1 MLSTWSSLGSQED
14 DLGMVKWAI
23 SIKFIDVGSPILMV
37 GGVIPSA
44 ANTELQGESKL
55 ITKRCPL
62 LSGFGYKYDLSSCF
76 LRTVY
81 LEPWARINPFS
92 LKLPLLGHFINRKK
106 D

>member
-23 SIKFIDVGSPILMV
+23 SIKFIDVGSPVLMV

-62 LSGFGYKYDLSSCF
+62 LSGFGY
-76 LRTVY
+76 
-81 LEPWARINPFS
+81 
-92 LKLPLLGHFINRKK
+92 
-106 D
+106 